1 MSMEGQVMKMEPQ
14 FISAPDGTRLVI
26 ITEAEYQALLEAQ
39 EDADD
44 LAAALNG
51 MRSVAEDGAVPAEVS
66 RAIRSGTHPIM
77 AWRQFRR
84 LSQAQLADKANV
96 TQAAIAR
103 LEGAPIG
110 AGKIVTRR
118 AIADA
123 VGAPYYAF
131 DAGMAASS
139 I

>member
-1 MSMEGQVMKMEPQ
+1 MKMEPQ

-26 ITEAEYQALLEAQ
+26 ITETEYQALLDAQ

-44 LAAALNG
+44 LAAAVNG
-51 MRSVAEDGAVPAEVS
+51 MKSVTGDGALPAEVS
-66 RAIRSGTHPIM
+66 RAIRSGTHPIA
-77 AWRQFRR
+77 AWRQFCRF
-84 LSQAQLADKANV
+84 SQAQLAEKAKV

-103 LEGAPIG
+103 LESVPIG
-110 AGKIVTRR
+110 AGKIITRR

-131 DAGMAASS
+131 DAETTTVTRAV
-139 I
+139 

>member
-1 MSMEGQVMKMEPQ
+1 MSKEGQVMKMEPQ

-44 LAAALNG
+44 LAAAING
-51 MRSVAEDGAVPAEVS
+51 MKSMADDGAVPAEVS
-66 RAIRSGTHPIM
+66 RAIRSGAHPIA

-84 LSQAQLADKANV
+84 FSQAQLAEKVNV

-131 DAGMAASS
+131 DAGMEA
-139 I
+139 